1 MKTVALVPARGGSR
15 GLPGKNLAEVGGR
28 SLVRRAVEVALAVA
42 EIDEVVV
49 SSDAP
54 TILEEGARAG
64 AVPLRRPAA
73 LAADD
78 TPTAAVVAD
87 LLARRPAAR
96 VLVLLQPTAPLREP
110 GDVRACLA
118 ALATAPAAATVAVL
132 SHPAEWLCARTAD
145 GLLEPLFGWAHMVG
159 RRQDA
164 AEVYT
169 LNGAV
174 YAADAAYLRAGNP
187 LVGPR
192 TAAVVM
198 PPERSVDVDD
208 AVGLAL
214 ARVLAGDAAL
224 AGSGGRSAP

>member
-1 MKTVALVPARGGSR
+1 MSTVALVPARGGSR

-28 SLVRRAVEVALAVA
+28 SLVARAVDVALAVPA
-42 EIDEVVV
+42 IDRVAV
-49 SSDAP
+49 SSDDDA
-54 TILEEGARAG
+54 ILAEGARAG
-64 AVPLRRPAA
+64 AEAVRRRGE

-87 LLARRPAAR
+87 FLAASPDTA
-96 VLVLLQPTAPLREP
+96 VLVLLQPTSPLRAP
-110 GDVRACLA
+110 ADVTACLR
-118 ALATAPAAATVAVL
+118 ALDGAPAAATVAPAA
-132 SHPAEWLCARTAD
+132 HPAEWLFRRSPAGR
-145 GLLEPLFGWAHMVG
+145 LEPLLGWDGLVC

-164 AEVYT
+164 AATYA

-174 YAADAAYLRAGNP
+174 YAADAAWLRGGGP
-187 LVGPR
+187 LLGPR

-214 ARVLAGDAAL
+214 ACLLAA
-224 AGSGGRSAP
+224 